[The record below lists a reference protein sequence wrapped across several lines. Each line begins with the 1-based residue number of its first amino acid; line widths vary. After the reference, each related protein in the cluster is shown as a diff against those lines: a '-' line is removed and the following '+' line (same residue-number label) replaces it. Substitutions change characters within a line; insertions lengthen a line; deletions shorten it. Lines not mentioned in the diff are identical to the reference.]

1 MPTNKRNICDKPQ
14 LSSRQSCLTAVLRMA
29 GLRPTKQRVA
39 LAELLF
45 AGSHRHVSAE
55 ALHLEA
61 KNEQIGVSLA
71 TIYNT
76 LHQFSQAGLVREI
89 NVDATKSYYDT
100 NTSDHHHFYFE
111 EENIVTDIPV
121 DSIAITGL
129 PDAPEGMEIANVD
142 VVIRVKKLTN

>member
-1 MPTNKRNICDKPQ
+1 MPNIKNIHQ
-14 LSSRQSCLTAVLRMA
+14 HVSSRQSCLTAVLRMA
-29 GLRPTKQRVA
+29 SLRPTKQRLA

-45 AGSHRHVSAE
+45 SKDHRHVSAE
-55 ALHLEA
+55 ELHFEA
-61 KNEQIGVSLA
+61 KEAQIGVSLA

-76 LHQFSQAGLVREI
+76 LHQFSKAGLVREI

-111 EENIVTDIPV
+111 EEGEVIDIDQ
-121 DSIAITGL
+121 DSIIIKNL

-142 VVIRVKKLTN
+142 VVIRVKKAS